1 MMENVNIRGYMHID
15 IGLFDNIITFGG
27 SPERL
32 SLGEALLRFIYA
44 DLKSLDHRT
53 HFSIEDF
60 QFVHPYFTCCD
71 AIWQKAFIENL
82 KHPQN
87 IIGIP
92 QLSDLR
98 ELQTQYTSLLL
109 ELYNQSGGYN
119 EQHFT
124 EVLRNGEWF
133 LNSDC
138 FSRIS
143 VHIRNAEEASLCTE
157 EFFVSSFQDCLFIEF
172 AELLKRKVV
181 FKTCKNCGRLFI
193 PKRSNMD
200 YCPRIYSPDGKTC
213 SEVGYTQT
221 FARNVKNDELLLAY
235 TRAYKAH
242 YARMTKPRKKTA
254 NMTREEFDAWYQE
267 ARRKL
272 EQARAGLLDPEAFKA
287 WLKE

>member
-1 MMENVNIRGYMHID
+1 MENVNVRGYMHIY
-15 IGLFDNIITFGG
+15 IGVFDNIITFGD
-27 SPERL
+27 SLEKM

-44 DLKSLDHRT
+44 DLKSLDNRAHY
-53 HFSIEDF
+53 SIEEF
-60 QFVHPYFTCCD
+60 RSVHPYFIYCD
-71 AIWQKAFIENL
+71 SGWQKSFIDNL
-82 KHPQN
+82 KHPQD

-92 QLSDLR
+92 QLNGLI
-98 ELQTQYTSLLL
+98 ELQAQYASLLL
-109 ELYNQSGGYN
+109 ELYNHSGGYD
-119 EQHFT
+119 EQHLT
-124 EVLRNGEWF
+124 EVLEAREWF
-133 LNSDC
+133 QNSDC

-143 VHIRNAEEASLCTE
+143 VNIRKTEDSSLCLE
-157 EFFVSSFQDCLFIEF
+157 DFFVSSLEECLFIEF
-172 AELLKRKVV
+172 IELLKRRIII
-181 FKTCKNCGRLFI
+181 KTCKNCGRLFI

-242 YARMTKPRKKTA
+242 YARMTKPRKKAA

-267 ARRKL
+267 AKRRL
-272 EQARAGLLDPEAFKA
+272 EQARAGLLDPETFKA